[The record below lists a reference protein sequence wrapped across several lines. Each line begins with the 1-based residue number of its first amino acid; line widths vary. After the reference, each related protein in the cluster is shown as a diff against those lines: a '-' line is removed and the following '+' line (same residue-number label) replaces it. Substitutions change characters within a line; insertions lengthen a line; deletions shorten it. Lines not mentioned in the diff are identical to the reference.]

1 MPPTPKVAMSCCS
14 GFRLSLLI
22 FGDAI
27 GDTNSH
33 IYHKGSKGL
42 LCWKNNGTDLRRHA
56 WSLCLDEEVLEA
68 PRSSVCCSGLSS
80 HPAGQSAWC
89 HWIMHTPEQNSRWGV
104 GGWSSW
110 QRTADEN
117 TMLMKTHQLIFFQI
131 LIFIKT
137 TVISQTLPLWQGKIM
152 TITTWRELFTKDLGD
167 RIHAGFQLLP
177 RDVSFGLLSLIA
189 DIWTEWTARQR
200 CFTQKWD
207 CIQRGCQT
215 PLCGYFYSVY
225 TLFLWVT

>member
-1 MPPTPKVAMSCCS
+1 MKNYWRHRGTVCAAAGWALILQGSRPGATGSCIH
-14 GFRLSLLI
+14 LSRI
-22 FGDAI
+22 VG
-27 GDTNSH
+27 G
-33 IYHKGSKGL
+33 
-42 LCWKNNGTDLRRHA
+42 
-56 WSLCLDEEVLEA
+56 
-68 PRSSVCCSGLSS
+68 
-80 HPAGQSAWC
+80 
-89 HWIMHTPEQNSRWGV
+89 WG

-137 TVISQTLPLWQGKIM
+137 TVTSQTLPLWQGKIM

-189 DIWTEWTARQR
+189 DIWTEWTARQW
-200 CFTQKWD
+200 CFTQKWE